1 MSKAE
6 DADSGNEYEG
16 YILDMLEQLAEKA
29 GFTYVIRPVLDNK
42 YGTRMENGRWNGMI
56 GEVVDSVSNRNAV
69 HVSLIWRSLGHR
81 PLRRAYVADHLDAPP
96 RVLYYHVPNMAVKV
110 KQ

>member
-1 MSKAE
+1 MFCVQDEPYLMSKVE

-69 HVSLIWRSLGHR
+69 HVSLI
-81 PLRRAYVADHLDAPP
+81 
-96 RVLYYHVPNMAVKV
+96 
-110 KQ
+110 